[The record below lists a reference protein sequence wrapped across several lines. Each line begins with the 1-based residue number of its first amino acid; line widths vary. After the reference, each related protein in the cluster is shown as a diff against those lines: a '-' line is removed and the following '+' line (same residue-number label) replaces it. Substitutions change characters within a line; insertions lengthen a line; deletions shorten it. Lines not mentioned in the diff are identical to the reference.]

1 MTTASSADYRLF
13 IGIDV
18 AAKTFTASWTTD
30 RVQYARAVTLDQTA
44 AGLAQFQQ
52 HLQATGVAP
61 ADTLVVLEAS
71 GSYWITLAVALDSA
85 GFVVSVVNPA
95 QVYYWAQS
103 LPRRGKTDPLDARM
117 LAQFAA
123 ERMPSRW
130 SPPPLVYHELRQR
143 LSGRDALRH
152 LRQQAHNQRHALAQ
166 WPVQVASVLTHLD
179 AVIADLD
186 QRLAAVE
193 HEIDQVLH
201 QGEWAA
207 SAILL
212 ESISGIGMLTAA
224 WLLVLT
230 VNFTRCANPQ
240 AASNYAGLTP
250 LPRDSGS
257 SVRGRAQL
265 GHGGSVRLRTILYL
279 ATLSAARHNP
289 VIKVFYE
296 RLRANGKPMK
306 VARCAA
312 ARKLLHLAY
321 AVVNN
326 QTPFDPS
333 YQGHV
338 RALGS

>member
-1 MTTASSADYRLF
+1 MTPASSADYRLF

-30 RVQYARAVTLDQTA
+30 RAQYARAVTQEQTA

-52 HLQATGVAP
+52 HLQATGVGP
-61 ADTLVVLEAS
+61 ADTLVVLEAT

-85 GFVVSVVNPA
+85 GFAVSVVNPA

-103 LPRRGKTDPLDARM
+103 LPRRGKTDPLDARL

-123 ERMPSRW
+123 ERLPPRW

-143 LSGRDALRH
+143 LSARDALRQ

-166 WPVQVASVLTHLD
+166 WPVQVPSVLSHLD
-179 AVIADLD
+179 AVVTDLD
-186 QRLAAVE
+186 QRLMAVE
-193 HEIDQVLH
+193 QEIDQVVH

-207 SAILL
+207 SAALL
-212 ESISGIGMLTAA
+212 ESITGIGMLTAA

-230 VNFTRCANPQ
+230 VNFSRCASPQ

-265 GHGGSVRLRTILYL
+265 GHGGNVRLRTVLYL
-279 ATLSAARHNP
+279 ATLSAAQHNP
-289 VIKVFYE
+289 MIKTFYE
-296 RLRANGKPMK
+296 RLRAAGKPMK

-321 AVVNN
+321 AVVSN
-326 QTPFDPS
+326 QTPFDPT
-333 YQGHV
+333 YQRRE
-338 RALGS
+338 RALVS

>member
-1 MTTASSADYRLF
+1 MTTVRSTDYRLF
-13 IGIDV
+13 VGIDV

-30 RVQYARAVTLDQTA
+30 RTHYARAMTFEQTD

-52 HLQATGVAP
+52 YLHPTGIAP
-61 ADTLVVLEAS
+61 GDTLVVLEAT
-71 GSYWITLAVALDSA
+71 GSYWIALAVALDSA

-95 QVYYWAQS
+95 HVSYWAQS
-103 LPRRGKTDPLDARM
+103 LPRHGKTDPLDARV
-117 LAQFAA
+117 LAQFAV
-123 ERMPSRW
+123 ERKPSRW
-130 SPPPLVYHELRQR
+130 CPPPLIYHELRQR
-143 LSGRDALRH
+143 LSGRDALRQ
-152 LRQQAHNQRHALAQ
+152 LRQQAYNQRHALAQ
-166 WPVQVASVLTHLD
+166 WPVQIPSVQTHLD

-186 QRLAAVE
+186 QRLAALE
-193 HEIDQVLH
+193 QEIDQVLH

-207 SAILL
+207 SAALL
-212 ESISGIGMLTAA
+212 ESITGIGMLTAA

-230 VNFTRCANPQ
+230 VNFTRCASPQ

-265 GHGGSVRLRTILYL
+265 GHSGNVRLRTVLYL

-289 VIKVFYE
+289 HIKAFYD
-296 RLRANGKPMK
+296 RLRAAGKPMK

-326 QTPFDPS
+326 QTPFDPT
-333 YQGHV
+333 YQV
-338 RALGS
+338 RRPALAG